1 MCEVEQEDA
10 KGDVYTHKTFERDWT
25 LKLEEIEAFEPLNV
39 KQLALVLLDSLNLD
53 AKMMPGCVLPLVSP
67 SLLPGLICIPVP
79 ILLCHLQQGASA
91 LVGVDWR
98 GGFESGMLLFAEL
111 CICYSLSKCCSRQ
124 ALLNLRHDFSEVLSD
139 KEPYSLKQAGT

>member
-53 AKMMPGCVLPLVSP
+53 AKMMPGCVLPLVK
-67 SLLPGLICIPVP
+67 
-79 ILLCHLQQGASA
+79 
-91 LVGVDWR
+91 
-98 GGFESGMLLFAEL
+98 
-111 CICYSLSKCCSRQ
+111 SLSVAWLDLHTCAHS
-124 ALLNLRHDFSEVLSD
+124 
-139 KEPYSLKQAGT
+139 SLPSPAGC